1 MNEEELLMSVVK
13 VIEII
18 GVSDKGWD
26 DAIRDGV
33 RKAAKNID
41 NITGVKV
48 LGITAKVQN
57 GELTSYKA
65 NLSIVFGLTDR

>member
-1 MNEEELLMSVVK
+1 
-13 VIEII
+13 
-18 GVSDKGWD
+18 VSEKGWD